1 MASSLN
7 SFSGASILVVDTGRK
22 GEMRQCEALVNACGL
37 PWRFIGND
45 LIPLDEPMLILSFG
59 RALRQAWRLK
69 AAFGGRPRIIQLGR
83 PRLKAPSDLDL
94 ILLMP
99 QDDYPE
105 GPQTLHLN
113 MPLNGADI
121 LRPAIPVDTTQGPVS
136 VLLGGPTRHFGF
148 SGHDAMVLLS
158 RAERLAAATDTE
170 LRVVPGPRT
179 PDHVMKIVEE
189 RYCQTPDRIDRQPLS
204 MVLKKSGRLVVTSD
218 SASLIA
224 DAWRTGKPTWLYP
237 LPVRLP
243 PVQRLKIMA
252 DHITPELRYTLIRR
266 GWLAGGTD
274 FTRWHQALVR
284 QGLVRPLTEQGLKEP
299 DWRMSCPAPDG
310 ELRACRDRVL
320 ALVADRLP
328 ASGRVER

>member
-1 MASSLN
+1 MVSSVKSLSN
-7 SFSGASILVVDTGRK
+7 ASILIVDTGRK
-22 GEMRQCEALVNACGL
+22 GEMRQCEALANACGL
-37 PWRFIGND
+37 PWRFTSND
-45 LIPLDEPMLILSFG
+45 QIPSNEPTLILSFG
-59 RALRQAWRLK
+59 RALKQAWHLK
-69 AAFGGRPRIIQLGR
+69 AAFGARPCIIQLGR
-83 PRLKAPSDLDL
+83 PRLKAPSELDL

-121 LRPAIPVDTTQGPVS
+121 ARPTIPADKTQGPVS
-136 VLLGGPTRHFGF
+136 VLLGGPTRHFSF
-148 SGHDAMVLLS
+148 SDHDALVLLS
-158 RAERLAAATDTE
+158 RAERLAAATGVE
-170 LRVVPGPRT
+170 LRIVPGPRT
-179 PDHVMKIVEE
+179 PGHVMKIVEE
-189 RYCQTPDRIDRQPLS
+189 RYRQIPDRIDRRPLS
-204 MVLKKSGRLVVTSD
+204 TVLAESGKLVVTAD

-252 DHITPELRYTLIRR
+252 DRITPELRHMLIRR

-274 FTRWHQALVR
+274 FPRWHRTLVQ
-284 QGLVRPLTEQGLKEP
+284 QGFVRPLTEQGLKKP
-299 DWRMSCPAPDG
+299 DWRMPFPTPDE

-320 ALVADRLP
+320 ALVADRKP
-328 ASGRVER
+328 ASDRVER

>member
-1 MASSLN
+1 MLSSVN
-7 SFSGASILVVDTGRK
+7 SLSNASILIVDTGRK
-22 GEMRQCEALVNACGL
+22 GEMRQCEALANACGL
-37 PWRFIGND
+37 PWRFTKND
-45 LIPLDEPMLILSFG
+45 QIPPDEPTLILSFG

-69 AAFGGRPRIIQLGR
+69 AAFGGRPLIIQLGR
-83 PRLKAPSDLDL
+83 PRLKAPSELDL

-113 MPLNGADI
+113 MPLNGAD
-121 LRPAIPVDTTQGPVS
+121 LSRPAIPADTTQGPVS
-136 VLLGGPTRHFGF
+136 VLLGGPTRHFSF
-148 SGHDAMVLLS
+148 SDNDAQVLLS
-158 RAERLAAATDTE
+158 RAERLAAATGTA

-179 PDHVMKIVEE
+179 PDHVMQIVEE
-189 RYCQTPDRIDRQPLS
+189 RYRQTPDRIDRRPLS
-204 MVLKKSGRLVVTSD
+204 TVLAESGRLVVTAD

-252 DHITPELRYTLIRR
+252 DRITPELRHTLIRR

-274 FTRWHQALVR
+274 FSRWHRALVQ
-284 QGLVRPLTEQGLKEP
+284 QGLVRPLTEQGLKKP
-299 DWRMSCPAPDG
+299 DWHMPFPIPDE
-310 ELRACRDRVL
+310 ELRACRDRVI
-320 ALVADRLP
+320 ALIADRKP
-328 ASGRVER
+328 ASSRAER

>member
-1 MASSLN
+1 VNTISN
-7 SFSGASILVVDTGRK
+7 ASILIIDTGRK
-22 GEMRQCEALVNACGL
+22 GEMRQCEALAMACGL
-37 PWRFIGND
+37 PWQFTHD
-45 LIPLDEPMLILSFG
+45 DQSTSSEPTLILSFG

-83 PRLKAPSDLDL
+83 PRLKAPSELDL

-99 QDDYPE
+99 QDDYPA
-105 GPQTLHLN
+105 GPQVLHLN

-121 LRPAIPVDTTQGPVS
+121 ARSSIPASTAQGPLS

-148 SGHDAMVLLS
+148 SDHDALILLS
-158 RAERLAAATDTE
+158 RAERLAAATGTE
-170 LRVVPGPRT
+170 LRIVPGPRT
-179 PDHVMKIVEE
+179 PDHVMEIVRE
-189 RYCQTPDRIDRQPLS
+189 RYRQTPERIDRRPLPT
-204 MVLKKSGRLVVTSD
+204 VLEESGRLVVTTD

-252 DHITPELRYTLIRR
+252 DRITPELRHTLIRR

-299 DWRMSCPAPDG
+299 DWRMPLPAHDD
-310 ELRACRDRVL
+310 ELRMCRDRVL
-320 ALVADRLP
+320 ALVADRQP
-328 ASGRVER
+328 ASDHVER

>member
-1 MASSLN
+1 MASSVN
-7 SFSGASILVVDTGRK
+7 SRSDASILIVETGRK
-22 GEMRQCEALVNACGL
+22 GEMRQCEALANACGL
-37 PWRFIGND
+37 PWQLTKND
-45 LIPLDEPMLILSFG
+45 QIPADEPTLILSFG

-69 AAFGGRPRIIQLGR
+69 AAFGGRPLLIQLGR
-83 PRLKAPSDLDL
+83 PRLKAPSELDL

-99 QDDYPE
+99 QDDYPQ

-121 LRPAIPVDTTQGPVS
+121 ARSALPAETTRGPLS
-136 VLLGGPTRHFGF
+136 VLLGGPTRHFSF
-148 SGHDAMVLLS
+148 SDEDALVLLS
-158 RAERLAAATDTE
+158 RAERLAAATGTE

-179 PDHVMKIVEE
+179 PDHVMKIVED
-189 RYCQTPDRIDRQPLS
+189 RYRQTPDRIDRRPLS
-204 MVLKKSGRLVVTSD
+204 TVLKESGRLVVTAD

-252 DHITPELRYTLIRR
+252 DRITPELRNTLIRR

-274 FTRWHQALVR
+274 FTRWHRALVQ
-284 QGLVRPLTEQGLKEP
+284 QGLVRPLTEQGLREP
-299 DWRMSCPAPDG
+299 DWRIPFPTPDE
-310 ELRACRDRVL
+310 ELQACRDRVL
-320 ALVADRLP
+320 ALIADRKP
-328 ASGRVER
+328 ASSRMER

>member
-1 MASSLN
+1 MASFVNRLSD
-7 SFSGASILVVDTGRK
+7 ASILIVDTGRK
-22 GEMRQCEALVNACGL
+22 GEIRQCEALANACDL
-37 PWRFIGND
+37 PWRFIKND
-45 LIPLDEPMLILSFG
+45 GIPSDEPTLILSFG
-59 RALRQAWRLK
+59 RALKQAWCLK
-69 AAFGGRPRIIQLGR
+69 AVFGGRPLIIQLGR
-83 PRLKAPSDLDL
+83 PRLKAPSMLDL

-105 GPQTLHLN
+105 SPQTFHLN
-113 MPLNGADI
+113 MPLNGASI
-121 LRPAIPVDTTQGPVS
+121 SRSSIPVDTTQGPLS

-148 SGHDAMVLLS
+148 SDTDALVLLS
-158 RAERLAAATDTE
+158 RAERLAAVIGTE

-179 PDHVMKIVEE
+179 SDQVMKILKE
-189 RYCQTPDRIDRQPLS
+189 RYRQTPERIDKRPLS
-204 MVLKKSGRLVVTSD
+204 TVLKESGRLVVTAD

-252 DHITPELRYTLIRR
+252 DRITPELRHTLIRR

-274 FTRWHQALVR
+274 FTRWHQALVQ
-284 QGLVRPLTEQGLKEP
+284 QGLVRPLTERGLKEP
-299 DWRMSCPAPDG
+299 DWRMSCPAPDE

-320 ALVADRLP
+320 ALVAGRQP
-328 ASGRVER
+328 ATDRVER